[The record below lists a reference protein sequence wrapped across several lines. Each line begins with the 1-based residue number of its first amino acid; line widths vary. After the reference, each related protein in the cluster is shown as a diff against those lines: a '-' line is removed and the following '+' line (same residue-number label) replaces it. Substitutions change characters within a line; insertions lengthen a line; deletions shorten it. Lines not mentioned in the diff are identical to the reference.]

1 MGSHSFCEQLTIT
14 DEELTKRRSFLGLTD
29 QDHERLATIR
39 TLLEKEV
46 EGIVEEFYD
55 HFCQF
60 PDLERFLAEPD
71 TVVRLKQ
78 TLNTYLLTLGHE
90 SHRIEYCENR
100 LRVGFTHERIGLA
113 QKWYLGAYGKLYELL
128 AKRIAKGV
136 AHHPEEGYDLLV
148 TLQKI
153 FTLDEQLAVE
163 TYYFSTTQRLEKL
176 LAQVAEAQHNL
187 EEVTRLDGLTQALN
201 HKFLLE
207 ALDMEFYRS
216 RRFQHPFTILFLD
229 LDHFKELND
238 HYGHSFGDKVLKQVA
253 ADIRAIIRPSDIVG
267 RYGGEE
273 FVVGLIEC
281 NEETGKLIAE
291 RIRLKIA
298 LDTFEFGTHSAFVTL
313 SIGCV
318 TLRDTNKNLDELI
331 EKADQAMYQAK
342 ATGRN
347 QVAVSPA

>member
-1 MGSHSFCEQLTIT
+1 MGSRSFCEQLKIT
-14 DEELTKRRSFLGLTD
+14 NEELATRRTFLGFTG
-29 QDHERLATIR
+29 QDHERLAKIR
-39 TLLEKEV
+39 TLLKEEV
-46 EGIVEEFYD
+46 EEIVEEFYS
-55 HFCQF
+55 HFLQF
-60 PDLERFLAEPD
+60 PELVRFLAE
-71 TVVRLKQ
+71 TETITRLKH
-78 TLNTYLLTLGHE
+78 TLKTYLLTLGSE
-90 SHRIEYCENR
+90 SDDIDYCENR
-100 LRVGFTHERIGLA
+100 LRMGFTHERIGLA
-113 QKWYLGAYGKLYELL
+113 QKWYVGAYGKLFEL
-128 AKRIAKGV
+128 V
-136 AHHPEEGYDLLV
+136 ATRLTKISSMETQESIDLLV

-176 LAQVAEAQHNL
+176 LSEVAEAQHNL

-216 RRFQHPFTILFLD
+216 RRFQHPFTLLFLD

-238 HYGHSFGDKVLKQVA
+238 QNGHAFGDKVLKQVA
-253 ADIRAIIRPSDIVG
+253 AGIRSVIRPSDIIG

-273 FVVGLIEC
+273 FVVGLVEC

-298 LDTFEFGTHSAFVTL
+298 LDKFEYSPHSAFVTL
-313 SIGCV
+313 SIGCA
-318 TLRDTNKNLDELI
+318 TLRETNKNLDDLI
-331 EKADQAMYQAK
+331 EDADHAMYEAK

-347 QVAVSPA
+347 QVAVSVR

>member
-1 MGSHSFCEQLTIT
+1 MGSRSFCEQLKIT
-14 DEELTKRRSFLGLTD
+14 DEELIHRRAFLGLTD
-29 QDHERLATIR
+29 QDHERLAKIR
-39 TLLEKEV
+39 MLLKEEV
-46 EGIVEEFYD
+46 EEIVEEFYA
-55 HFCQF
+55 HFLKF
-60 PDLERFLAEPD
+60 PDLGRFLADPE
-71 TVVRLKQ
+71 TVTRLKH
-78 TLNTYLLTLGHE
+78 TLKTYLLTLGSE
-90 SHRIEYCENR
+90 SDDIDYCENR
-100 LRVGFTHERIGLA
+100 LRMGFTHERIGLA

-128 AKRIAKGV
+128 AKKITRNGSKYS
-136 AHHPEEGYDLLV
+136 EEEFGLLV

-176 LAQVAEAQHNL
+176 LAEVAEAQHNL

-201 HKFLLE
+201 HKFLFE
-207 ALDMEFYRS
+207 ALEMEFYRS

-229 LDHFKELND
+229 LDHFKALND
-238 HYGHSFGDKVLKQVA
+238 QHGHAFGDKVLKQVA
-253 ADIRAIIRPSDIVG
+253 KGIRGVIRPSDIVG

-273 FVVGLIEC
+273 FVVGLVEC

-298 LDTFEFGTHSAFVTL
+298 LDKFEFGPQSAFVTL
-313 SIGCV
+313 SIGCA

-347 QVAVSPA
+347 QVAVSPG